1 MAIVNSI
8 GTRIGT
14 TIAKATNSKPAVWLG
29 EQFEKNPESALA
41 AATVT
46 SIILKDGIGCA
57 MYVTQSLNNK
67 KIPDEKRKFV
77 AALDL
82 TNGVLMIAAQ
92 IAMFMAMRKYSG
104 PIFKK
109 LFRKSFNSE
118 SEINS
123 ITRVR
128 MNEALKDP
136 TKVPKKS
143 KVEKDYK
150 EVQNDALGLF
160 KFVVDIAAATIIGK
174 RVIVPLIATPLAK
187 KVEKK
192 LDNPKDAG
200 AAGENSETVKPQ
212 ENENQNQKMEQEE
225 PKISTLNFENNPDT
239 NLLSRY
245 KK

>member
-1 MAIVNSI
+1 
-8 GTRIGT
+8 
-14 TIAKATNSKPAVWLG
+14 
-29 EQFEKNPESALA
+29 
-41 AATVT
+41 
-46 SIILKDGIGCA
+46 
-57 MYVTQSLNNK
+57 
-67 KIPDEKRKFV
+67 
-77 AALDL
+77 
-82 TNGVLMIAAQ
+82 
-92 IAMFMAMRKYSG
+92 MAMRKYSG

-109 LFRKSFNSE
+109 LFKKSFNSE

-150 EVQNDALGLF
+150 EVENDALGLF
-160 KFVVDIAAATIIGK
+160 KFVVDIAAATIICK

-192 LDNPKDAG
+192 LDNSKATG
-200 AAGENSETVKPQ
+200 SVNENSEAVKQP
-212 ENENQNQKMEQEE
+212 ENEKQNVKLEE
-225 PKISTLNFENNPDT
+225 PKETDLNFENNPDT
-239 NLLSRY
+239 NLLSKY